1 MKGFFVLGEDN
12 CFPYLLMSGSC
23 KWINQGGT
31 TEAHSF
37 RPFGDGSYGLLIFYK
52 EEQKMVVVMDMNS
65 TEEQIEI
72 VNRRLDQLGFNT
84 QLIRGVKRIVIGAV
98 GDRPINDLRDLQQMP
113 GVEKI
118 VPIMKPYKLVSR
130 EGKEEDTIIEV
141 RGVRIGGESIT
152 IIAGPCAV
160 ESREQLL
167 TAARQV
173 KAAGG
178 HIIRGGAFKPR
189 TSPYSFQGLEEEGLN
204 ILKEASLETGLP
216 VVTEVIDERSLQ
228 LALDY
233 VDLIQI
239 GARNMQNFRLLKAA
253 GQTDKPILLKR
264 GMSATI
270 EEWLMAAEY
279 IMSEGNGQV
288 ILCERGI
295 RTFETATRN
304 TLDLSAVPMVRR
316 LSHLPII
323 VDPSHATGDRELV
336 LPMSLAA
343 IAAGADGLILE
354 MHPEPAKALSDGP
367 QSLTP
372 QGLGQVMTK
381 LALLVPAL
389 GRKIPSQKEGPQNYE
404 E

>member
-1 MKGFFVLGEDN
+1 
-12 CFPYLLMSGSC
+12 
-23 KWINQGGT
+23 
-31 TEAHSF
+31 
-37 RPFGDGSYGLLIFYK
+37 
-52 EEQKMVVVMDMNS
+52 MVVVMDMSS
-65 TEEQIEI
+65 TVEQIEL
-72 VNRRLDQLGFNT
+72 VNSRLDQLGFQT

-98 GDRPINDLRDLQQMP
+98 GDRLVNDLRELQQMP

-130 EGKEEDTIIEV
+130 EAKSDNTVINV
-141 RGVRIGGESIT
+141 RGIKIGGNSIT
-152 IIAGPCAV
+152 VIAGPCAV
-160 ESREQLL
+160 ESRDQLL

-173 KAAGG
+173 KNAGG

-204 ILKEASLETGLP
+204 ILREASLETGLP
-216 VVTEVIDERSLQ
+216 VVTEVIDEHSLQ
-228 LALDY
+228 LALNY
-233 VDLIQI
+233 VDIIQI

-253 GQTDKPILLKR
+253 GQTDIPILLKR

-279 IMSEGNGQV
+279 IMSEGNGNV

-295 RTFETATRN
+295 RTFETSTRN
-304 TLDLSAVPMVRR
+304 TLDLSAVPMVKR

-323 VDPSHATGDRELV
+323 VDPSHATGDRGLV

-343 IAAGADGLILE
+343 IASGADGLIIE

-372 QGLGQVMTK
+372 EELHNVMAQ
-381 LALLVPAL
+381 LHNIVPAL
-389 GRKIPSQKEGPQNYE
+389 NREI
-404 E
+404 

>member
-1 MKGFFVLGEDN
+1 MNIQSSNQEIEAVNERLSSMGF
-12 CFPYLLMSGSC
+12 
-23 KWINQGGT
+23 
-31 TEAHSF
+31 
-37 RPFGDGSYGLLIFYK
+37 R
-52 EEQKMVVVMDMNS
+52 
-65 TEEQIEI
+65 
-72 VNRRLDQLGFNT
+72 T
-84 QLIRGVKRIVIGAV
+84 QAIQGVKRIVIGAV
-98 GDRPINDLRDLQQMP
+98 GEQHTADSLRSLEHMP
-113 GVEKI
+113 GVERI

-130 EGKEEDTIIEV
+130 EGREENTIINV
-141 RGVRIGGESIT
+141 RGVSIGGESVT
-152 IIAGPCAV
+152 IIGGPCAV

-173 KAAGG
+173 KNAGG

-189 TSPYSFQGLEEEGLN
+189 TSPYSFQGMEEDGLK

-216 VVTEVIDERSLQ
+216 VVTEVIDENSLH
-228 LALDY
+228 LSMDY
-233 VDLIQI
+233 VDILQI

-279 IMSEGNGQV
+279 IMSEGNAKV

-304 TLDLSAVPMVRR
+304 TLDLSAVPMVKR
-316 LSHLPII
+316 LSHLPVI
-323 VDPSHATGDRELV
+323 VDPSHATGDRQLV

-343 IAAGADGLILE
+343 IASGADGLILE

-372 QGLGQVMTK
+372 EDLEHLMTQLYK
-381 LALLVPAL
+381 IIPAV
-389 GRKIPSQKEGPQNYE
+389 GRHIARN
-404 E
+404 

>member
-1 MKGFFVLGEDN
+1 
-12 CFPYLLMSGSC
+12 
-23 KWINQGGT
+23 
-31 TEAHSF
+31 
-37 RPFGDGSYGLLIFYK
+37 
-52 EEQKMVVVMDMNS
+52 MVVVMKMS
-65 TEEQIEI
+65 SSVQEIEN
-72 VNRRLDQLGFNT
+72 VNLKLDQLGFNT

-98 GDRPINDLRDLQQMP
+98 GDRPVSELNDLQLMP

-130 EGKEEDTIIEV
+130 EAKEENTVIKV
-141 RGVRIGGESIT
+141 GNLTIGGNNLT

-160 ESREQLL
+160 ESHEQLI

-173 KAAGG
+173 KNAGG
-178 HIIRGGAFKPR
+178 HMIRGGAFKPR
-189 TSPYSFQGLEEEGLN
+189 TSPYSFQGLESEGLK
-204 ILKEASLETGLP
+204 ILREASIDTGLP
-216 VVTEVIDERSLQ
+216 VVTEVIDESSLQ

-233 VDLIQI
+233 VDMVQV
-239 GARNMQNFRLLKAA
+239 GARNMQNFRLLKAV
-253 GQTDKPILLKR
+253 GQTDKPVLLKR

-279 IMSEGNGQV
+279 IISEGNGRV

-304 TLDLSAVPMVRR
+304 TLDLSAVPLVKR
-316 LSHLPII
+316 LSHLPIL
-323 VDPSHATGDRELV
+323 VDPSHATGDRGLV
-336 LPMSLAA
+336 PSMSMAA

-372 QGLGQVMTK
+372 EELDSVMK
-381 LALLVPAL
+381 QLALVSPAV
-389 GRKIPSQKEGPQNYE
+389 GRKLVLSDESREKIA
-404 E
+404 